1 MLVIGDEIL
10 SGRTSESNM
19 HFLAIELSKV
29 GIDLKEVR
37 IVKDYKPS
45 IISAVRTLS
54 ASFDFV
60 FSSGGIGPTHDDIT
74 SECMAEAF
82 NCPVEINEDARNKLE
97 DYYKRLGKN
106 LNSARLRMARIPRSA
121 ELINNSVSAA
131 PGFSIENVHVMAGVP
146 KVFQAM
152 VASILKTL
160 KNFPAPIT
168 WFFQEGTFEDFWS
181 RRYTTFL
188 EKVSARFAR
197 RFPFVFYMKV
207 HFSPVRFAR
216 RGELETA
223 YDHSGNAPDAAAAT
237 HRRFRRRG
245 AVDRD

>member
-1 MLVIGDEIL
+1 MKNPTASMLVIGDEIL
-10 SGRTSESNM
+10 SGRTRESNM

-37 IVKDYKPS
+37 IVRDYKPA

-60 FSSGGIGPTHDDIT
+60 FTSGGIGPTHDDIT

-82 NCPVEINEDARNKLE
+82 NCQIDINKDARNILE
-97 DYYKRLGKN
+97 DYYRGLGKK
-106 LNSARLRMARIPRSA
+106 LNSARLRMARIPNGA

-152 VASILKTL
+152 VRSMIKTL
-160 KNFPAPIT
+160 KS
-168 WFFQEGTFEDFWS
+168 GTPTLS
-181 RRYTTFL
+181 RTLKLLLAESEIAALL
-188 EKVSARFAR
+188 EKLATDYPKLSIGSY
-197 RFPFVFYMKV
+197 PFNLNSEFGVNIV
-207 HFSPVRFAR
+207 VR
-216 RGELETA
+216 GDSSELIDEFINNLKTKIKEL
-223 YDHSGNAPDAAAAT
+223 N
-237 HRRFRRRG
+237 
-245 AVDRD
+245 

>member
-10 SGRTSESNM
+10 SGRTRESNM

-37 IVKDYKPS
+37 IVRDYKPA
-45 IISAVRTLS
+45 IISTVRTLS

-60 FSSGGIGPTHDDIT
+60 FTSGGIGPTHDDIT

-82 NCPVEINEDARNKLE
+82 NCQIDINKDARNILE
-97 DYYKRLGKN
+97 DYYRGLGKK
-106 LNSARLRMARIPRSA
+106 LNSARLRMARIPNGA

-152 VASILKTL
+152 VSRMLKTL
-160 KNFPAPIT
+160 KR
-168 WFFQEGTFEDFWS
+168 GTPTLS
-181 RRYTTFL
+181 RTLKLLLAESEIAALL
-188 EKVSARFAR
+188 EKLATDYPKLSIGSY
-197 RFPFVFYMKV
+197 PFDINSEFGVNIV
-207 HFSPVRFAR
+207 I
-216 RGELETA
+216 RGDSSELIDEFINNLETKIKEL
-223 YDHSGNAPDAAAAT
+223 NCFT
-237 HRRFRRRG
+237 
-245 AVDRD
+245 

>member
-10 SGRTSESNM
+10 SGRTRESNM

-37 IVKDYKPS
+37 IVRDYKPA

-60 FSSGGIGPTHDDIT
+60 FTSGGIGPTHDDIT

-82 NCPVEINEDARNKLE
+82 NLPIDINEDARNKLE
-97 DYYKRLGKN
+97 DYYRGLGKK
-106 LNSARLRMARIPRSA
+106 LNSARLRMARIPKGA
-121 ELINNSVSAA
+121 KLIKNSVSVA

-152 VASILKTL
+152 VSSILKSLKSGTPTLSKTL
-160 KNFPAPIT
+160 KLFLA
-168 WFFQEGTFEDFWS
+168 EGEIAAL
-181 RRYTTFL
+181 L
-188 EKVSARFAR
+188 EKLSSEYPKLSVGSY
-197 RFPFVFYMKV
+197 PFVKSGKFGV
-207 HFSPVRFAR
+207 NIVVRGDNSKLIDQFINNLEAKIE
-216 RGELETA
+216 ELNG
-223 YDHSGNAPDAAAAT
+223 SN
-237 HRRFRRRG
+237 
-245 AVDRD
+245 